1 MGWFSDGDGDGNE
14 KSMGEKALDK
24 LKENEASNQA
34 AAAENDRQVQEAKD
48 YGNPN
53 PGMTT
58 AEKNAQTEAQQ
69 SRGQEKPGSVTSTPD
84 ADAAAR
90 QAADA
95 QAQYLARN
103 PQAVYAPQF
112 AAALAKSLPT
122 VNAQQVGVQD
132 PGAATQTA
140 QPGQIMVDPIT
151 GERVTAQQIARTQ
164 LGPMQTYTGTTI
176 DPTQQAA
183 FRNQQMALVNALNMQ
198 ASGQGPSLAQAQLQ
212 QANEAAVASQ
222 MAQAA
227 SQRGINPALASRAAA
242 QNIGNIQAQN
252 AQESAKLRLAE
263 QLQARQLLGQVTE
276 GARGQDIGLATSQ
289 AQLSSTEGM
298 TAAEQVNRGLIK
310 QADLDADLAKT
321 QAALALDADKFTADT
336 FMKAKQA
343 NQSANL
349 QARIQDSL
357 NRINVDQFNA
367 KAKDEMTRFA
377 TDAKLRADIANQAAD
392 LQAQGMNLDAASKK
406 MGLEMES
413 LKALLAASSAA
424 ADRDFQ
430 YSKQQ
435 DEHHIALA
443 KNRSGAIGSAL
454 SAIGTAVTTA
464 SIFSD
469 ENAKENVQSSEKI
482 GAFVNALNEYDY
494 SYKKD
499 VPGVG
504 GQSRTGVMAQDI
516 AKSDLGK
523 EMVSKDEATGYLKV
537 DTDKALQAALAG
549 LAYLNKKI
557 EGRK

>member
-1 MGWFSDGDGDGNE
+1 MPGWFSDGDSDGNE
-14 KSMGEKALDK
+14 KSLGGQALDK
-24 LKENEASNQA
+24 LKENAASNEA
-34 AAAENDRQVQEAKD
+34 ANAENDRQVQEAKD
-48 YGNPN
+48 YGHPN

-69 SRGQEKPGSVTSTPD
+69 SRGQEKPGAITSTPE
-84 ADAAAR
+84 ADAAAK
-90 QAADA
+90 QAAEA
-95 QAQYLARN
+95 HAQYLARN
-103 PQAVYAPQF
+103 PQAAYAPQF

-132 PGAATQTA
+132 PGAATQIA

-151 GERVTAQQIARTQ
+151 GERVMAQQIARTQ

-367 KAKDEMTRFA
+367 KAKDEMARFA

-424 ADRDFQ
+424 ADRDLE
-430 YSKQQ
+430 YKKAE
-435 DEHHIALA
+435 DAHHIALSK
-443 KNRSGAIGSAL
+443 KNSE
-454 SAIGTAVTTA
+454 AVGGVVGGVTKAVAT
-464 SIFSD
+464 FWSD
-469 ENAKENVQSSEKI
+469 KNAKENVQSSEKI

-499 VPGVG
+499 VPGVS

-557 EGRK
+557 EGKK

>member
-1 MGWFSDGDGDGNE
+1 
-14 KSMGEKALDK
+14 
-24 LKENEASNQA
+24 
-34 AAAENDRQVQEAKD
+34 
-48 YGNPN
+48 
-53 PGMTT
+53 
-58 AEKNAQTEAQQ
+58 
-69 SRGQEKPGSVTSTPD
+69 
-84 ADAAAR
+84 
-90 QAADA
+90 
-95 QAQYLARN
+95 
-103 PQAVYAPQF
+103 
-112 AAALAKSLPT
+112 
-122 VNAQQVGVQD
+122 
-132 PGAATQTA
+132 
-140 QPGQIMVDPIT
+140 
-151 GERVTAQQIARTQ
+151 
-164 LGPMQTYTGTTI
+164 
-176 DPTQQAA
+176 
-183 FRNQQMALVNALNMQ
+183 
-198 ASGQGPSLAQAQLQ
+198 
-212 QANEAAVASQ
+212 
-222 MAQAA
+222 
-227 SQRGINPALASRAAA
+227 
-242 QNIGNIQAQN
+242 
-252 AQESAKLRLAE
+252 
-263 QLQARQLLGQVTE
+263 
-276 GARGQDIGLATSQ
+276 
-289 AQLSSTEGM
+289 M

-443 KNRSGAIGSAL
+443 KNRSG
-454 SAIGTAVTTA
+454 

-557 EGRK
+557 EGKK

>member
-1 MGWFSDGDGDGNE
+1 MPGWFSDGDSDGNE
-14 KSMGEKALDK
+14 KSLGGQALDK
-24 LKENEASNQA
+24 LKENAASNEA

-48 YGNPN
+48 YGHPN

-69 SRGQEKPGSVTSTPD
+69 SRGQEKPGAITSTPE
-84 ADAAAR
+84 ADAAAK
-90 QAADA
+90 QAAEDH
-95 QAQYLARN
+95 AQYLARN

-112 AAALAKSLPT
+112 AAALAKELPK
-122 VNAQQVGVQD
+122 VQAQQVGVQN
-132 PGAATQTA
+132 PGAATQI
-140 QPGQIMVDPIT
+140 GQANQIVVDPIT
-151 GERVTAQQIARTQ
+151 GERVYASQIGRTQ
-164 LGPMQTYTGTTI
+164 VGAQQTYTGTTI

-183 FRNQQMALVNALNMQ
+183 IRNQQLSLMEALRLQ
-198 ASGQGPSLAQAQLQ
+198 SEGQGPSLAQAQLQ
-212 QANEAAVASQ
+212 QGNEAAIAAQ

-227 SQRGINPALASRAAA
+227 SQRGINPALAQRAAA

-252 AQESAKLRLAE
+252 TQQAAQLRLAE
-263 QLQARQLLGQVTE
+263 QLQARQALGQVAE
-276 GARGQDIGLATSQ
+276 GARAQDIGLAASQ
-289 AQLSSTEGM
+289 AQIQSTEGM
-298 TAAEQVNRGLIK
+298 TAAEQVNRGILK
-310 QADLDADLAKT
+310 QADLDADVAKT
-321 QAALALDADKFTADT
+321 QAMLQLDADKFSADT
-336 FMKAKQA
+336 FMKAKLA
-343 NQSANL
+343 NQNTNL
-349 QARIQDSL
+349 QAQIQNSL
-357 NRINVDQFNA
+357 NQINVDQFNA

-424 ADRDFQ
+424 ADRDLE
-430 YSKQQ
+430 YKKAE
-435 DEHHIALA
+435 DAHHIALSK
-443 KNRSGAIGSAL
+443 KNSE
-454 SAIGTAVTTA
+454 AVGGVVGGITKAVAT
-464 SIFSD
+464 FWSD
-469 ENAKENVQSSEKI
+469 KNAKENVQSSEKI

-499 VPGVG
+499 VPGVS

-557 EGRK
+557 EGKK